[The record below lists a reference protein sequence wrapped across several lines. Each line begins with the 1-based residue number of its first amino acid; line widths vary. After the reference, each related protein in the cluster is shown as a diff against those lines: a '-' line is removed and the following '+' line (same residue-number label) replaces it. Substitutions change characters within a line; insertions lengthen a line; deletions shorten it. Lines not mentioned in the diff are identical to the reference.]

1 MSAEWLNPI
10 GLMVLGYVLLFIELG
25 VLPGFGI
32 PGIMGLIA
40 LVSGCY
46 ELWQS
51 QGPLV
56 GSLGT
61 LISLGIAVFVT
72 VRFARSRS
80 GQALVLDDEISGSAS
95 PTDQLAPL
103 IGCAAV
109 VSATL
114 RPSGVVTID
123 GSRYDAM
130 VRDGGFVEAE
140 ALVVVVAQEHGQLV
154 VERPSEHNA

>member
-1 MSAEWLNPI
+1 
-10 GLMVLGYVLLFIELG
+10 
-25 VLPGFGI
+25 
-32 PGIMGLIA
+32 
-40 LVSGCY
+40 
-46 ELWQS
+46 
-51 QGPLV
+51 
-56 GSLGT
+56 
-61 LISLGIAVFVT
+61 VT